1 MAVRTK
7 RLTLAALFTALGIL
21 LPLAFHLTG
30 IPAAGQIFLP
40 MHIPVLLC
48 GLILGPVYGAVCG
61 AICPVA
67 GFLLMNMPAADRVLF
82 MTAELCAYGLAAGL
96 FYRKCGLDRLRF
108 GVYPALLGS
117 MLSGR
122 AVYALAL
129 TAAATLFGL
138 ENLSAYMAVQAAV
151 TGLSGIAV
159 QIVVLPPLVKLFE
172 KSTFAHQLG
181 LRTDKNALL
190 REAKK
195 LLQSEGCT
203 LAVVFAGGGRFTSD
217 GKGVRPLLECIDR
230 YGAALRGAAVADRVT
245 GRAAAL
251 LYAGAGVTAVYAA
264 VLSREAEE
272 ALKQHGIQI
281 EADTLVP
288 RIVNRTGDGLCP
300 METSVLGISDPAEA
314 RKAIERR
321 LAELT
326 AQKE

>member
-1 MAVRTK
+1 M
-7 RLTLAALFTALGIL
+7 
-21 LPLAFHLTG
+21 
-30 IPAAGQIFLP
+30 
-40 MHIPVLLC
+40 
-48 GLILGPVYGAVCG
+48 
-61 AICPVA
+61 
-67 GFLLMNMPAADRVLF
+67 
-82 MTAELCAYGLAAGL
+82 
-96 FYRKCGLDRLRF
+96 
-108 GVYPALLGS
+108 
-117 MLSGR
+117 
-122 AVYALAL
+122 
-129 TAAATLFGL
+129 
-138 ENLSAYMAVQAAV
+138 
-151 TGLSGIAV
+151 
-159 QIVVLPPLVKLFE
+159 
-172 KSTFAHQLG
+172 
-181 LRTDKNALL
+181 
-190 REAKK
+190 
-195 LLQSEGCT
+195 QSEGCT